1 MYILDQIRSI
11 LHKNF
16 VNLSFLKAYKPFGG
30 PNGLN
35 FVPTLPF
42 VNPEGVPPKGSTE
55 TNLSLT
61 CIAVWLDFVDV

>member
-1 MYILDQIRSI
+1 
-11 LHKNF
+11 
-16 VNLSFLKAYKPFGG
+16 LKAYKPFGG